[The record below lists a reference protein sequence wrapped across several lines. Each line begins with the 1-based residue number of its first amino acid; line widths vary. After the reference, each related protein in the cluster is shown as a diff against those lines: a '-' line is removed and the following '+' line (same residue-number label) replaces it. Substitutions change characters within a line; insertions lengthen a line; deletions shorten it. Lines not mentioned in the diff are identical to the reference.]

1 MESVPSYRRWVQA
14 VLATLATAAMLYFGN
29 GLDPLWPL
37 MWFATVPVLLL
48 SLRTNAWT
56 AAAAAIVATMLG
68 GLNLWGYLTNTLG
81 APAFAWMAIFLT
93 AGVALAAAVLLFRAL
108 ILRGAVWRG
117 LLAYPAL
124 WVTYEYLRN
133 LTTPHGSAG
142 SFAYSQLQFL
152 TFLQLSS
159 ITGPWGMSFILLLFS
174 AAL

>member
-29 GLDPLWPL
+29 GLEPLWPL

-56 AAAAAIVATMLG
+56 AAVAAIVATMLG
-68 GLNLWGYLTNTLG
+68 SLSLWSYLTNTLG
-81 APAFAWMAIFLT
+81 TPPLAWMAIFLT

-124 WVTYEYLRN
+124 WVTFEYLRN

-159 ITGPWGMSFILLLFS
+159 ITEIGR
-174 AAL
+174 AHV